1 MTDKQDKIGYMNPP
15 KHSRFRPG
23 QSGNPCGRK
32 KGSINTLT
40 LLEMALNEQVNVDSV
55 AGTRRITKKQA
66 IMLQLVNQ
74 SAKGELKATAQI
86 LPLMQQL
93 DSRNESLN
101 KQRKAISSDDK
112 AIIQRF
118 LDGHTG
124 K

>member
-1 MTDKQDKIGYMNPP
+1 MTDKKDKVGYMSPP
-15 KHSRFRPG
+15 KHTRFRPG
-23 QSGNPCGRK
+23 QSGNPHGRK

-40 LLEMALNEQVNVDSV
+40 LLEIALNEQVNVDSV
-55 AGTRRITKKQA
+55 AGTRQITKKQA

-74 SAKGELKATAQI
+74 SAKGDLKATAQI

-93 DSRNESLN
+93 DSRNESLD
-101 KQRKAISSDDK
+101 KQHKAISSDDE

>member
-1 MTDKQDKIGYMNPP
+1 MTDKKDKVGYMNPP

-23 QSGNPCGRK
+23 QSGNPHGRK

-55 AGTRRITKKQA
+55 AGTRQITKKQA

-74 SAKGELKATAQI
+74 SAKGDLKATAQV

-93 DSRNESLN
+93 DAHNASLD
-101 KQRKAISSDDK
+101 KQRTAISSDDQ
-112 AIIQRF
+112 AIVKGFINARNR
-118 LDGHTG
+118 